1 MKIVDRLKSSYSF
14 LGDPLHR
21 EAWMEI
27 EKLQGILEECAI
39 YFDNYADVVDG
50 DNGPEANPEMA
61 LLQMIQFVLED

>member
-1 MKIVDRLKSSYSF
+1 
-14 LGDPLHR
+14 
-21 EAWMEI
+21 MEI

>member
-1 MKIVDRLKSSYSF
+1 MTLVERLKAAHSF
-14 LGDPLHR
+14 HGDPLHR

-39 YFDNYADVVDG
+39 YFDNYSDVVDG

-61 LLQMIQFVLED
+61 LLQMIQAVLED